1 MRQKN
6 WHGNCSD
13 RENNKNKEGYQMI
26 IKKAE
31 HVISAAGPSQY
42 PNTGFPEIVLAGRSN
57 VGKSSLINALV
68 NRKGLAGWLYS
79 LKTAS

>member
-1 MRQKN
+1 
-6 WHGNCSD
+6 
-13 RENNKNKEGYQMI
+13 MI

-68 NRKGLAGWLYS
+68 NRKGLARVGNTPEDPHHKLLQY
-79 LKTAS
+79 K